1 MSDITYAYCIE
12 NLRYIHK
19 IIGIDALIKEAMFI
33 DHLSKYSKINS
44 VNVDPICLDP
54 VRGDTVRVDTVR
66 VDTVRVDTVTTA
78 DSDLDVDPNISET
91 TTETIAEIV
100 PENKNIVINPQK
112 YVRTVLSDEFKC
124 ECITN
129 NGQRCT
135 LKKSKD
141 SKYCSRHKVKM
152 S

>member
-1 MSDITYAYCIE
+1 MSDITYSYCIE

-33 DHLSKYSKINS
+33 EHLSKHSKIDNKIEH
-44 VNVDPICLDP
+44 VNVEPFSESNIVEHTALEP
-54 VRGDTVRVDTVR
+54 NLKVD
-66 VDTVRVDTVTTA
+66 
-78 DSDLDVDPNISET
+78 ISES
-91 TTETIAEIV
+91 I

-112 YVRTVLSDEFKC
+112 YIRTVLSDDCKC

-141 SKYCSRHKVKM
+141 SKYCSRHISNM
-152 S
+152 L

>member
-44 VNVDPICLDP
+44 VNIDPICLDP
-54 VRGDTVRVDTVR
+54 VRAD
-66 VDTVRVDTVTTA
+66 TTA
-78 DSDLDVDPNISET
+78 ESDLYVDPNISET

-112 YVRTVLSDEFKC
+112 YVRTVLSDEYKC

-141 SKYCSRHKVKM
+141 SNYCSRHKVKM

>member
-54 VRGDTVRVDTVR
+54 VR